1 MKKILGALVFVF
13 LCAAVDAQEE
23 TITGYY
29 QGKNPVVVNPF
40 ASTGVGFC
48 IYEVSVNG
56 QTATDEINSSSFE
69 LDLSHYGLKPGDR
82 ITIHLKHKSNCS
94 PKILNPEVLKP
105 KSTFKVLDIAVDR
118 KTETLSWTTVEENGR
133 LAFSVQQFKWN
144 KWVNVAEVEGNG
156 TPSKNSYS
164 IRVHPTTGDSKFRL
178 RQIDFTKQPRF
189 SQEVVFRSLKAAV
202 TMKVA
207 HREIEFS
214 ADTEYEIFD
223 QFGKK
228 VLSGFSSKVDLA
240 KLPKGH
246 YYINYD
252 NKNDE
257 FKL

>member
-13 LCAAVDAQEE
+13 LCASVFAQEE

-29 QGKNPVVVNPF
+29 QGKNPVIVNPF

-69 LDLSHYGLKPGDR
+69 LDLSHYGLKQGEK
-82 ITIHLKHKSNCS
+82 ISIVLKHKSNCS
-94 PKILNPEVLKP
+94 PKVLNPEVLKP
-105 KSTFKVLDIAVDR
+105 KSTFKVLEIAVDR
-118 KTETLSWTTVEENGR
+118 KAETLNWTTVEENGR

-144 KWVNVAEVEGNG
+144 KWVNVAEVEGVG
-156 TPSKNSYS
+156 TQAKNSYS
-164 IRVHPTTGDSKFRL
+164 VKVHPTTGECKFRL

-189 SQEVVFRSLKAAV
+189 SQEVIFRSLKAPIS
-202 TMKVA
+202 MKVV
-207 HREIEFS
+207 HKEIEFS
-214 ADTEYEIFD
+214 AETEYEIYD

-228 VLSGFSSKVDLA
+228 VLSGYAAKVDLN
-240 KLPKGH
+240 KLAKGH
-246 YYINYD
+246 YYINFD